1 MNVVIDGKCWHSH
14 RSNQAQSEGEG
25 IMEAAKILNGQLH
38 GYQRWRTAEV
48 ILTDRNCADPDVRAH
63 AGWPK
68 THVWVC
74 GSSTSAPNNQRPTR
88 RALINSTLS
97 YRIFGGTMNTNQQS
111 NTNPAQPNMTEVNE
125 TFNEAIQ
132 TLVFWLADNQAPKTI
147 INLANGAG
155 VLALGLIENG
165 QPDGI
170 SDEVSKDLPDFLTS
184 TKGALEELATA

>member
-1 MNVVIDGKCWHSH
+1 
-14 RSNQAQSEGEG
+14 
-25 IMEAAKILNGQLH
+25 
-38 GYQRWRTAEV
+38 
-48 ILTDRNCADPDVRAH
+48 
-63 AGWPK
+63 
-68 THVWVC
+68 
-74 GSSTSAPNNQRPTR
+74 
-88 RALINSTLS
+88 
-97 YRIFGGTMNTNQQS
+97 MNTNQQS

-170 SDEVSKDLPDFLTS
+170 SDEVSKDLPDFLAT